1 MDILP
6 DLLPS
11 ESDDLVV
18 DISLDAASSG
28 VSVISNSLVGFSQR
42 IDWLNGWQI
51 CWVIDIL
58 SFDSSSQSSSKVLSI
73 IFSLLLTLT
82 LLLLLLL
89 LLVLSVGLV
98 TVYSFD
104 ELLLCLWS
112 PWSTSSSQNLTFRLC
127 STWQGNLTV
136 DNFFHSHP
144 FGQSQFRDVRQITS
158 WFINSYFFDPDH
170 YIVHHFYDFVWSQP
184 VELELSRVPHRE
196 NSSIDEIT
204 LRELIQRLCLCSIL
218 SSNSEVISFPH
229 NVNYMIQFFF

>member
-28 VSVISNSLVGFSQR
+28 VSVISNSLVGFYQR

-51 CWVIDIL
+51 CWVIDIS

-98 TVYSFD
+98 TVDSFD

-136 DNFFHSHP
+136 DNFSSKLSITF
-144 FGQSQFRDVRQITS
+144 FRSLGNLNTGLMSYILILLANLGSEMCVR
-158 WFINSYFFDPDH
+158 
-170 YIVHHFYDFVWSQP
+170 
-184 VELELSRVPHRE
+184 
-196 NSSIDEIT
+196 
-204 LRELIQRLCLCSIL
+204 
-218 SSNSEVISFPH
+218 
-229 NVNYMIQFFF
+229 